1 MTETRIQMAA
11 QPRMSTIHPLGA
23 IRAGVGVVRLLFP
36 NSVIPGLVPIPPSSH
51 GRLVVRALGVRQI
64 AQAIFTSRD
73 PDAAILRLGAVV
85 DVTHAASMIGL
96 AFIDRRYRRAA
107 LADASVAAVFAL
119 AGLVAAS
126 RSAGAE

>member
-1 MTETRIQMAA
+1 MTATHIQLAP
-11 QPRMSTIHPLGA
+11 QPHVPPTHALGVV
-23 IRAGVGVVRLLFP
+23 RAGVGVARLVFP
-36 NSVIPGLVPIPPSSH
+36 DTVFPGLAPLALSSH

-64 AQAIFTSRD
+64 AQAIVTNRD
-73 PDAAILRLGAVV
+73 PVPAIVRLGAVV
-85 DVTHAASMIGL
+85 DVAHAASMIGL

-107 LADASVAAVFAL
+107 LADAGVAAVFAL

>member
-64 AQAIFTSRD
+64 AQAILRAGIPMRPSSGWALWSTSLT
-73 PDAAILRLGAVV
+73 PPA
-85 DVTHAASMIGL
+85 
-96 AFIDRRYRRAA
+96 
-107 LADASVAAVFAL
+107 
-119 AGLVAAS
+119 
-126 RSAGAE
+126 

>member
-1 MTETRIQMAA
+1 M
-11 QPRMSTIHPLGA
+11 
-23 IRAGVGVVRLLFP
+23 
-36 NSVIPGLVPIPPSSH
+36 
-51 GRLVVRALGVRQI
+51 
-64 AQAIFTSRD
+64 
-73 PDAAILRLGAVV
+73 V

-107 LADASVAAVFAL
+107 LADASVAVVFAL